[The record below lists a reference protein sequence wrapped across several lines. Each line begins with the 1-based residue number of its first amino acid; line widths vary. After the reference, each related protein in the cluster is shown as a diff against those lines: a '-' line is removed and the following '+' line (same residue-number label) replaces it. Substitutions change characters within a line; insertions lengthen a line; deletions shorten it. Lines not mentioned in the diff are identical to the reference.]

1 MDIDLLLNEVNV
13 RQGVCERRFTLHAT
27 VAITQT
33 DQYHAYRIPALVVQ
47 VANSRSL
54 GVRQAIRLAGS

>member
-1 MDIDLLLNEVNV
+1 MDLLLEGVNV
-13 RQGVCERRFTLHAT
+13 RQGVCERKFTLHTT

-47 VANSRSL
+47 VANFWSL
-54 GVRQAIRLAGS
+54 GVRQAIRLARS